1 MKNEFG
7 DNIDDSMQ
15 DGNQDKNS
23 QQQIK
28 ISAMFD
34 EDKEE
39 TEQDRIIKQNF
50 ERNESKQK
58 EV

>member
-1 MKNEFG
+1 
-7 DNIDDSMQ
+7 MQ

-50 ERNESKQK
+50 GRNESKQK